1 MSTVI
6 AIANQ
11 KGGVGKTTSTYNIAA
26 ALAKK
31 GKKVL
36 MIDMDIQ
43 CSLTHSC
50 TLRTNLKDY
59 GDNNTC
65 ELFVD
70 STDPFDCCFPV
81 KALYPN
87 IDWDDT
93 ENIEGEEWDSV
104 KLYIIPSHAKMAQT
118 QREINSVSG
127 IEKFAIF
134 RKHIDSLREEY
145 EYILLDCLPTLD
157 SLLTSSLIVAD
168 KVIIPAKPEF
178 MSCDG
183 IVYLMETIDG
193 VKNAKDKTLRN
204 EKIETLGVIATMFRS
219 QSKEHKRMIEQLG
232 KEFTMLGKVPLS
244 TSVTNGM
251 EQGLPVVTHRPTS
264 TAAQEY
270 NRIALSLI
278 GQ

>member
-1 MSTVI
+1 MSVVI

-11 KGGVGKTTSTYNIAA
+11 KGGVGKTTSTYNLAA

-31 GKKVL
+31 GHKVL

-59 GDNNTC
+59 GENNIC
-65 ELFVD
+65 DLFT
-70 STDPFDCCFPV
+70 SSADPFDCCFPV

-104 KLYIIPSHAKMAQT
+104 KLYIVPSHARMAQT

-127 IEKFAIF
+127 VDKFVAF
-134 RKHIDSLREEY
+134 KNHINTLREEY
-145 EYILLDCLPTLD
+145 DYILLDCLPTLD
-157 SLLTSSLIVAD
+157 SLLTASLIVAD
-168 KVIIPAKPEF
+168 KIIIPVKPEF

-183 IVYLMETIDG
+183 IIYLLDTIDG
-193 VKNAKDKTLRN
+193 VRNAKDKTIRN
-204 EKIETLGVIATMFRS
+204 EKVETLGVIATMYRS
-219 QSKEHKRMIEQLG
+219 QSKEHKRVTEQLSRD
-232 KEFTMLGKVPLS
+232 FTVLGKIPMS
-244 TSVTNGM
+244 TSVTNGVD
-251 EQGLPVVTHRPTS
+251 QGLPVVTHRPTS

-270 NRIALSLI
+270 NRIAAML
-278 GQ
+278 

>member
-1 MSTVI
+1 VSVVI

-11 KGGVGKTTSTYNIAA
+11 KGGVGKTTSTYNLAA

-31 GKKVL
+31 GHKVL

-59 GDNNTC
+59 GENNIC
-65 ELFVD
+65 DLFTA
-70 STDPFDCCFPV
+70 SADPFDCCFPV

-104 KLYIIPSHAKMAQT
+104 KLYIVPSHARMAQT

-127 IEKFAIF
+127 VDKFAAF
-134 RKHIDSLREEY
+134 KNHINTLREEY
-145 EYILLDCLPTLD
+145 DYILLDCLPTLD
-157 SLLTSSLIVAD
+157 SLLTASLIVAD
-168 KVIIPAKPEF
+168 KIIIPVKPEF

-183 IVYLMETIDG
+183 IIYLLDTIDG
-193 VKNAKDKTLRN
+193 VRNAKDKTIRN
-204 EKIETLGVIATMFRS
+204 EKVETLGVIATMYRS
-219 QSKEHKRMIEQLG
+219 QSKEHKRVTEQLSRD
-232 KEFTMLGKVPLS
+232 FTVLGKIPMS
-244 TSVTNGM
+244 TSVTNGVD
-251 EQGLPVVTHRPTS
+251 QGLPVVTHRPTS

-270 NRIALSLI
+270 NRIAAML
-278 GQ
+278 